1 MIDKECPTHGM
12 LMIDLGEAPGEF
24 DPRCLKC
31 EIVRAAKAE
40 RELVTAR
47 AAANTWKEELTRLRA
62 ATAAPEA
69 HAQLLAAC
77 EDAHTK
83 LRLLA
88 GEGVVQMPL
97 TIKKLSDA
105 LEACGHSRRG
115 HPQEE

>member
-31 EIVRAAKAE
+31 EIVRAATAE

-62 ATAAPEA
+62 ATAAPEVD
-69 HAQLLAAC
+69 AQDAARYRC
-77 EDAHTK
+77 PT
-83 LRLLA
+83 
-88 GEGVVQMPL
+88 
-97 TIKKLSDA
+97 
-105 LEACGHSRRG
+105 CGQYKWADSCVK
-115 HPQEE
+115 PQSSEPKEQ